1 MSAEDK
7 DGLAARLREQ
17 ITIAAPQVTEDG
29 FGGVSVSWQTI
40 ATPFA
45 EVTPVLGSL
54 REQVVAAHR
63 EALAAY
69 RITLRKRSDVTPA
82 MRIIWQGR
90 TLYIHGIA
98 VTQTTTEL
106 IAYEGGEA

>member
-1 MSAEDK
+1 MSSEEK
-7 DGLAARLREQ
+7 GGLAARLREQ
-17 ITIAAPQVTEDG
+17 IAIQAPQGTEDG
-29 FGGVSVSWQTI
+29 FGGVSVIWQTI

-45 EVTPVLGSL
+45 EVTPVLSSL

-63 EALAAY
+63 EALATY
-69 RITLRKRSDVTPA
+69 RITLRKRSDVTPE
-82 MRIIWQGR
+82 MRILWQGR

-98 VTQTTTEL
+98 AMRTTIEL